1 MPSFPLPGRPV
12 WAEIDLAAI
21 AANIETIKAAVGPGT
36 RLCAVVKADAYGHGA
51 VRVAEE
57 ALAAGADLLA
67 VAMAS
72 EAVALRKEGIEA
84 PILVLG
90 HTPAALAEL
99 AAEWDFSATVS
110 SIDEAQ
116 ALAEAGRARGKT
128 VGIHLKIDTGMA
140 RLGFDPRA
148 AAPAAVTIA
157 GMRGVR
163 IEGAFSHLATADS
176 DSSFAHKQLARFLET
191 MADIEALGVRVPLRH
206 IANSA
211 AALSIPEARLDM
223 VRAGISLYGFQ
234 PGSQPGA
241 PGAPPLGLKPAMRLV
256 ALVSQVR
263 ELREGDSVGYGR
275 SYRAPR
281 RSRIAVLPLGYADG
295 LRRNLSGRAAVG
307 TASGRAPLVG
317 TICMDQCMIDATDL
331 PGLKAGDAVDVLG
344 GGGPSAEELAGL
356 LGTISYE
363 VLSTVGQRVPR
374 IYVNGSAG

>member
-1 MPSFPLPGRPV
+1 MPSFTLPGRPV
-12 WAEIDLAAI
+12 WAEIDLSAI
-21 AANIETIKAAVGPGT
+21 TANIETIKGAVGPGT

-72 EAVALRKEGIEA
+72 EAVALRKAGIEA
-84 PILVLG
+84 PLLVLG
-90 HTPAALAEL
+90 HTPAALADL
-99 AAEWDFSATVS
+99 AAEWNFSATVS

-116 ALAEAGRARGKT
+116 ALAEAGRSRGKT
-128 VGIHLKIDTGMA
+128 VGLHLKIDTGMA

-157 GMRGVR
+157 GLDGVR

-191 MADIEALGVRVPLRH
+191 IADIEALGVRIPLRH

-211 AALSIPEARLDM
+211 AALAIPEARLDM

-234 PGSQPGA
+234 PGFPEAS
-241 PGAPPLGLKPAMRLV
+241 PLGLKPAMRLV

-263 ELREGDSVGYGR
+263 DLREGDSVGYGR
-275 SYRAPR
+275 KFRAPR

-295 LRRNLSGRAAVG
+295 LRRNLSGKASVG
-307 TASGRAPLVG
+307 TAAGRAPLVG

-331 PGLKAGDAVDVLG
+331 PGLKPGDAVDVFG
-344 GGGPSAEELAGL
+344 GGGPSAEELAGI
-356 LGTISYE
+356 LGSISYE

-374 IYVNGSAG
+374 IYVNGSVG